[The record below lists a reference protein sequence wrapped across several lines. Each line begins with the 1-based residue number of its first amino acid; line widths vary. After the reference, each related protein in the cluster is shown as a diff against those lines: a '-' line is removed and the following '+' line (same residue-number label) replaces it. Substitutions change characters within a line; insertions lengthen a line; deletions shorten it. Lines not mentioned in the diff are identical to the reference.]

1 MAITRQIIFLAKR
14 DCIEEL
20 KALLKSTIEETKK
33 EEGCL
38 IYEVFQTKSNPVEFI
53 VIDSWESEETLNKH
67 WQYHPQIKDNIYI
80 SKFGHFHRRKHQ
92 ISLYS
97 Q

>member
-20 KALLKSTIEETKK
+20 KELLKSTIEETKK

-38 IYEVFQTKSNPVEFI
+38 MYEVFQTKSNPVEFI
-53 VIDSWESEETLNKH
+53 VIDSWDSEEALNKH
-67 WQYHPQIKDNIYI
+67 YETPHYSNFINKFKQYNAHIEP
-80 SKFGHFHRRKHQ
+80 FELEH
-92 ISLYS
+92 L
-97 Q
+97 

>member
-20 KALLKSTIEETKK
+20 KELLKSTIEESKK

-38 IYEVFQTKSNPVEFI
+38 MYEVFQTKSNPVEFI
-53 VIDSWESEETLNKH
+53 VIDSWESEEALNKH
-67 WQYHPQIKDNIYI
+67 YETSHYSNFINNFKQYNAHIEP
-80 SKFGHFHRRKHQ
+80 FELEH
-92 ISLYS
+92 L
-97 Q
+97 